1 MSDAFK
7 LQLPFEAAYR
17 AMVPEVASRYAE
29 LLGGSSADAAA
40 FAAAVTSAIDRLG
53 DGAGPDAH
61 VDLTFRP
68 AGAGV
73 QAEVSCRGHHQT
85 VKVKLPVA
93 KR

>member
-7 LQLPFEAAYR
+7 LQVPFEAAYR
-17 AMVPEVASRYAE
+17 ALVPEVASRYAE
-29 LLGGSSADAAA
+29 LLGGSPADTVA

-53 DGAGPDAH
+53 AGAGPDTH

-68 AGAGV
+68 AGTGV
-73 QAEVSCRGHHQT
+73 QVEVSCRGRRAT
-85 VKVKLPVA
+85 VNVTIPVA